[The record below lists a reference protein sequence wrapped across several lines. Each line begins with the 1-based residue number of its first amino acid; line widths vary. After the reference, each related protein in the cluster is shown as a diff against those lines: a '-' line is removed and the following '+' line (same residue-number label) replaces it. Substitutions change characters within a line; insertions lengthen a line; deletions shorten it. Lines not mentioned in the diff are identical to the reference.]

1 MSQIN
6 QVTDNIVNE
15 MFNINFIIM
24 KTKHV
29 SILFCI
35 FIILIGCGSSKS
47 SKQSTNS
54 KEELRKEL
62 KQSAIKQ
69 ARKEAKTYKKEGFK
83 TFLGGMPLDKQIEN
97 AWMKSVAIDESGL
110 TEYLVA
116 NARVIGGNVS
126 AAKMQATHQA
136 KVELAG
142 LMSSNI
148 SSLIENSVSNKEL
161 SNEEAI
167 AINKAVQAS
176 KELIIADLGRVTKEI
191 EIYKDLNNK
200 SVEVLV
206 CLSYSSKSAAEIA
219 VTNIHKNL
227 EKEAENLHDKLDSL
241 IGIKQI
247 ISTNNTNLQKE

>member
-1 MSQIN
+1 
-6 QVTDNIVNE
+6 
-15 MFNINFIIM
+15 M

-29 SILFCI
+29 SIFFYICI
-35 FIILIGCGSSKS
+35 CLMVCSSC
-47 SKQSTNS
+47 KQSKLTQS
-54 KEELRKEL
+54 KGELKKEL
-62 KQSAIKQ
+62 KQSAIKE
-69 ARKEAKTYKKEGFK
+69 ARKEAKSYKKDGFK
-83 TFLGGMPLDKQIEN
+83 TFIGGIPLEKQIEN
-97 AWMKSVAIDESGL
+97 AWIKSVTTNEAGL
-110 TEYLVA
+110 PEYLVT
-116 NARVIGGNVS
+116 NARIIGGNAS

-148 SSLIENSVSNKEL
+148 SSLIESSISNKEL
-161 SNEEAI
+161 SKEEAV

-200 SVEVLV
+200 NVEVLV

-219 VTNIHKNL
+219 VKNIHKNL
-227 EKEAENLHDKLDSL
+227 EQEAENLHDKLDSL

-247 ISTNNTNLQKE
+247 ISTNNSNLQKK